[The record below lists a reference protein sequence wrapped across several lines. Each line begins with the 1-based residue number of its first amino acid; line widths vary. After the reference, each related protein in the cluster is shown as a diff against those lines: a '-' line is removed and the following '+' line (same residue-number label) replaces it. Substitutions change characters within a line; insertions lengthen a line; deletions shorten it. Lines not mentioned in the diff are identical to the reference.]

1 MARTVLITGC
11 RSGFGLLTA
20 KAAAEAGWIV
30 YAGLRDRSTADELLR
45 VTAGLDV
52 RPLQLDITSASDRD
66 AAVRQIAEEEGGL
79 DGLVNNAGRALG
91 GFLELVEEDELRS
104 LFEVNVF
111 GTWAMTQALLPLLR
125 ERPKSTVV
133 MVSSTSGITA
143 LPGLGAYAASKF
155 ALEGMGEAWRHELAL
170 FGIRVVLLEPGA
182 YATDIF
188 SRNRRISRGIQ
199 ASGIYAPWSAGI
211 LQLFER
217 TVARIARDPIEVS
230 TAIVRILEHRR
241 PPLRYPLGPSSSLR
255 GVLRSLIPSRVSE
268 GIMQR
273 VLEHARRTSAAQL
286 DKAP

>member
-66 AAVRQIAEEEGGL
+66 AAVRQIAEDEGGL

-111 GTWAMTQALLPLLR
+111 GTWAMTRAFLPLLR

-143 LPGLGAYAASKF
+143 LPGLGAYASSKF

-170 FGIRVVLLEPGA
+170 LGIRVVLIEPGA

-188 SRNRRISRGIQ
+188 SRNQRISRGMD
-199 ASGIYAPWSAGI
+199 AAGIYTPWSGGI
-211 LQLFER
+211 MNLFEK
-217 TVARIARDPIEVS
+217 VVDRIARDPIEVS
-230 TAIVRILEHRR
+230 DAIMRILEHRR
-241 PPLRYPLGPSSSLR
+241 PPLRFPIGPSSSLR
-255 GVLRSLIPSRVSE
+255 VVLRRFIPSRVSE

-273 VLEHARRTSAAQL
+273 LLEHARRVGAAQIETE
-286 DKAP
+286 P

>member
-52 RPLQLDITSASDRD
+52 RPLQLDITSARDRD
-66 AAVRQIAEEEGGL
+66 AAVRQITEDEGGL

-111 GTWAMTQALLPLLR
+111 GTWAMTRAFLPLLR

-143 LPGLGAYAASKF
+143 LPGLGAYASSKF

-170 FGIRVVLLEPGA
+170 LGIRVVLIEPGA

-188 SRNRRISRGIQ
+188 SRNQRISRGVD
-199 ASGIYAPWSAGI
+199 AAGIYTPWSGGI
-211 LQLFER
+211 MNLFEKA
-217 TVARIARDPIEVS
+217 VDRIARDPIEVS
-230 TAIVRILEHRR
+230 DAIMRILEHRR
-241 PPLRYPLGPSSSLR
+241 PPLRFPIGPSSSLR
-255 GVLRSLIPSRVSE
+255 VVLRRFIPSRVSE

-273 VLEHARRTSAAQL
+273 LLEHARRVGAAQIETE
-286 DKAP
+286 P